1 MFCHSQENNIS
12 HIQKKGDNTMK
23 KNYTYTMF
31 AQDVI
36 AMLNGE
42 KVDTEKDTML
52 AKAEDLLQAQLNKA
66 AYNAAHP
73 RKSTAKGPSE
83 KTAAVIA
90 AIKPVLGAE
99 PMTAADINAALGTTY
114 TALMVANAVKYI
126 DGVTACKVVRTTTN
140 SKGLKADKE
149 YTAYKLG

>member
-1 MFCHSQENNIS
+1 M
-12 HIQKKGDNTMK
+12 T
-23 KNYTYTMF
+23 KNYTYATF
-31 AQDVI
+31 AQEVMVLLTDEHFMDAIDKAGYHRDSMYDKAQALYEAQVR
-36 AMLNGE
+36 
-42 KVDTEKDTML
+42 
-52 AKAEDLLQAQLNKA
+52 KAE
-66 AYNAAHP
+66 YNATHP

>member
-1 MFCHSQENNIS
+1 M
-12 HIQKKGDNTMK
+12 
-23 KNYTYTMF
+23 KNYTY
-31 AQDVI
+31 ANLALDVI

-42 KVDTEKDTML
+42 PVKTDTGVML
-52 AKAEDLLQAQLNKA
+52 EKAEALLQAQLNKA
-66 AYNAAHP
+66 AYNATHP

-83 KTAAVIA
+83 KTAAVMA
-90 AIKPVLGAE
+90 AIKPVLGTE

-114 TALMVANAVKYI
+114 TALQVANAVKYI

-140 SKGLKADKE
+140 AKGLKADKE

>member
-1 MFCHSQENNIS
+1 MA
-12 HIQKKGDNTMK
+12 
-23 KNYTYTMF
+23 KNYTYSAF
-31 AQDVI
+31 ALDVI

-42 KVDTEKDTML
+42 TVKTDTETML
-52 AKAEDLLQAQLNKA
+52 EKAEALLQAQLNKA
-66 AYNAAHP
+66 AYNATHP

-83 KTAAVIA
+83 KTAAVMA

-99 PMTAADINAALGTTY
+99 PMTAADINTALGTTY
-114 TALMVANAVKYI
+114 TALQVANAVKYI

-140 SKGLKADKE
+140 AKGLKADKE

>member
-1 MFCHSQENNIS
+1 M
-12 HIQKKGDNTMK
+12 TR
-23 KNYTYTMF
+23 NYTYANLAT
-31 AQDVI
+31 DII

-42 KVDTEKDTML
+42 TVETEKDTML
-52 AKAEDLLQAQLNKA
+52 EKAQALLQAQVNKA

-99 PMTAADINAALGTTY
+99 PMTAADINAALGTTF

-126 DGVTACKVVRTTTN
+126 DGVTSCKVVRTTTN